1 MTSISE
7 LCKRRS
13 IAKYDVETPLLVPS
27 FSSKGFTGLQEI
39 WDNVNA
45 FLPESALISSYDLY
59 HNHFS
64 TLEGCPGLLFIDSGG
79 YEARKDFDLSE
90 IYAPEYFPKAWIE
103 QNYHEALK
111 RCPVILSNLVLVS
124 HDELVTRLPFAE
136 QIDRAQNFFAQYP
149 ETATD
154 FLAKPHGTEFF
165 DSDEL
170 ITNIKLLQSFDILGL
185 TEKELGNSIQE
196 RVRNIIRIRLAL
208 DQNGLEIPIHI
219 FGCLDPLSIWLYYL
233 CGADIF
239 DGLTWLRLVFIKD
252 MAVYRNNWAV
262 WQNNSEIGGR
272 DLEIVSWLENLRYL
286 GKQRLEMVRFARSH
300 DIKAISIDTSIL
312 NQVMELVELTMSQ
325 EGV

>member
-1 MTSISE
+1 MASISE

-39 WDNVNA
+39 WDSVHA

-59 HNHFS
+59 YNHFS
-64 TLEGCPGLLFIDSGG
+64 TLEGCPSLLFVDSGG

-90 IYAPEYFPKAWIE
+90 IYTQEYFPKSWSE

-111 RCPVILSNLVLVS
+111 RCPETFSNRVLIS
-124 HDELVTRLPFAE
+124 YDELVARLPFAE
-136 QIDRAQNFFAQYP
+136 QVDRARNFFSQYP

-154 FLAKPHGTEFF
+154 FLAKPSGTEFF

-170 ITNIKLLQSFDILGL
+170 IANIKLLQSFDILGL

-196 RVRNIIRIRLAL
+196 RVRNVIRIRLAL
-208 DQNGLEIPIHI
+208 NQNGLEIPIHI
-219 FGCLDPLSIWLYYL
+219 FGCLDPLSIWLYYF

-239 DGLTWLRLVFIKD
+239 DGLTWLRLVFVED
-252 MAVYRNNWAV
+252 MAVYRNNWAI
-262 WQNNSEIGGR
+262 WQNSIEIGGR

-286 GKQRLEMVRFARSH
+286 RRQRLEMIKFAHSH
-300 DIKAISIDTSIL
+300 NAKEISIDSGIL
-312 NQVMELVELTMSQ
+312 NQVIKLIVLTESQ